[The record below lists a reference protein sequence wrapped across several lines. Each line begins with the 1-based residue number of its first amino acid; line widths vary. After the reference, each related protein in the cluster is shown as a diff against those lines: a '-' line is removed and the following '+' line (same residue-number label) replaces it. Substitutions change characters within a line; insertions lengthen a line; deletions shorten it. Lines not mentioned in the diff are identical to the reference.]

1 MTAALSAASAI
12 PAALD
17 ALVAGVERS
26 PHLGGWQV
34 LDGEVN
40 RELRKDW
47 VAIGL
52 SPDDLDIEAT
62 RIIAGLGSDLESF
75 TILGLI
81 RSWSG
86 SGLVKPRRDRAF
98 AALAAVHAVL
108 MGDRRLGGAVTRARL
123 TQVVYVPI
131 RTAQG
136 VGVEIPFRIDVDA
149 HTTN

>member
-1 MTAALSAASAI
+1 
-12 PAALD
+12 
-17 ALVAGVERS
+17 
-26 PHLGGWQV
+26 
-34 LDGEVN
+34 
-40 RELRKDW
+40 
-47 VAIGL
+47 L